1 VSYDID
7 NHPRYSPRF
16 EVVIGDQR
24 FQEPGGRIADLVVET
39 SFDGA
44 DRFSFGL
51 NFPFDEELDEFAGLS
66 WDEFE
71 VGTDVEIAMGYGDEG
86 ELAPLLS
93 GNIQSITGEFTVD
106 HGPEVQVSGYGLLWE
121 AMQGSRS
128 DSWEEATIGEAVE
141 DVLSTYPFST
151 VEVESANIERKKLIQ
166 NGCSDYRFVHDLAA
180 TYGFEFYAERSTVKF
195 VPRSS
200 AVSDEPAVE
209 LWYGE
214 DLHDFTGEI
223 SHRRDTHE
231 VEIRS
236 WDVEQKEE
244 IVETAGSSDAKH
256 KEVFCVPAMSPDE
269 AERIA
274 ETKLNQFSDEVVQGY
289 GEADGI
295 PELRAGETIELVELG
310 DRFSGIY
317 HVTKA
322 THRMGAA
329 GYRTTF
335 EAVEVGA

>member
-1 VSYDID
+1 MV
-7 NHPRYSPRF
+7 
-16 EVVIGDQR
+16 GDQK

-39 SFDGA
+39 SFEGA

-66 WDEFE
+66 WDDFE
-71 VGTDVEIAMGYGDEG
+71 IGTDVEIAMGYGDEG
-86 ELAPLLS
+86 ELTPLLS
-93 GNIQSITGEFTVD
+93 GKIRSITGEFTVD
-106 HGPEVQVSGYGLLWE
+106 HGPRAQVAGYGLLWE

-128 DSWEEATIGEAVE
+128 DSWEESTVGDAVE
-141 DVLSTYPFST
+141 DVLSAYPFST
-151 VEVESANIERKKLIQ
+151 VEVESASIEREKLIQ
-166 NGCSDYRFVHDLAA
+166 NGCSDYQFVHDLAT
-180 TYGFEFYAERSTVKF
+180 TYGFEFYAERDTVKF

-200 AVSDEPAVE
+200 AISDEPVAE

-223 SHRRDTHE
+223 FHRRDTHE

-236 WDVEQKEE
+236 WDVEQKEA

-256 KEVFCVPAMSPDE
+256 KEVFSVPVMSPDE
-269 AERIA
+269 AEQIA

-295 PELRAGETIELVELG
+295 PEIRAGETIELVELG

-322 THRMGAA
+322 THRMGTA

-335 EAVEVGA
+335 EAVEVGS